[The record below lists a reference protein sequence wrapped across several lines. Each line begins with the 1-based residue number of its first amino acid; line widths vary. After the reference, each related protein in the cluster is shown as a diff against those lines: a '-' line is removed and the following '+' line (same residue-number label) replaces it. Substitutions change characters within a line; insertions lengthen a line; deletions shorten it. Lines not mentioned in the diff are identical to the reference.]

1 MEKSRPEGG
10 MATGLSAAVIERIQD
25 FALLEKEWDELY
37 RNAHG
42 STPFQSWAWMY
53 SWWETYGAGYELRI
67 VTLRDSEGLLVG
79 LLPLMLERRRGLG
92 VLLFIGTR
100 RNDYQDIL
108 AREGWQQR
116 ISDAARQ
123 GLIQIGGWHVAD
135 LHQLRPGSVGW
146 SVLRAWR
153 GPRAWICHEGSPL
166 VAAKPWDE
174 LVATLSKNQR
184 STVRRTLRR
193 AAADGVRAE
202 RVRPEDAELAARR
215 LVALHR
221 ELWQGKNMTPEH
233 STARWASFIES
244 AARRMTS
251 RGLGEMSEFRR
262 SGEVVISLFWLIGPD
277 FVGFYHSGVSRWVLE
292 RYQWNAL
299 LVQAGTAIARARGA
313 AYLDL
318 LRGEQ
323 DYKLQWASKVI
334 PSRRLI
340 LGRNLLAWSAY
351 AGFHVLRARLETFI
365 FSPGCPTWV
374 RDVARGL
381 KRILR

>member
-1 MEKSRPEGG
+1 

-25 FALLEKEWDELY
+25 FALLEEEWDELY
-37 RNAHG
+37 RTAHG

-53 SWWETYGAGYELRI
+53 SWWEAYGAGYELRI

-108 AREGWQQR
+108 AREGWEQR
-116 ISDAARQ
+116 ISEPARQ
-123 GLIQIGGWHVAD
+123 ALTRIGGWHVAD

-146 SVLRAWR
+146 SVLQAWR
-153 GPRAWICHEGSPL
+153 GPRAWVRHEGSPL

-174 LVATLSKNQR
+174 LVAALSKNQR

-193 AAADGVRAE
+193 AAADGLRAD

-221 ELWQGKNMTPEH
+221 ELWQGRNMTPEH

-251 RGLGEMSEFRR
+251 RDMGEISEFRR
-262 SGEVVISLFWLIGPD
+262 NGEVVMSLFWLVGPG
-277 FVGFYHSGVSRWVLE
+277 FVGFYHSGVSQRILDH
-292 RYQWNAL
+292 YQWNAL
-299 LVQAGTAIARARGA
+299 LVQAGTAIAQARGA

-323 DYKLQWASKVI
+323 DYKLQWASKVL
-334 PSRRLI
+334 PSHRLI
-340 LGRNLLAWSAY
+340 LGRNTLAWSVY
-351 AGFHVLRARLETFI
+351 AGFHVLRARLEDFI
-365 FSPGCPTWV
+365 FSPGCPSWV